1 MGQAG
6 AWPIQLYTVSQ
17 ITSRI
22 RESLHKQFRDVL
34 VEGEI
39 SNFKLYP
46 SGHLYFTLKDE
57 ASQLR
62 AIMFNF
68 YGRYPENFIKD
79 GTAVICK
86 GRIDVY
92 EKRGEYR
99 LLVDDL
105 EVRGLGLLQIQFQML
120 KEKLFKE
127 GLFDTSRKRPLPL
140 FPVTI
145 GIITSPAGAAIM
157 DMLKIISQK
166 HENMGVLI
174 YPVRVQGEGAGL
186 EIVQGIAY
194 FNREKEVDVIIL
206 GRGGG
211 SVEDLACFN
220 DEALARAI
228 YASEIPIVSAVGH
241 EIDFTI
247 ADFVADVRAPTPTAA
262 ADMVVKDKGELLA
275 SIAGMEEKLRS
286 SMKRRVEGLKLL
298 LYHSFVELKERKD
311 LFTKHRIYV
320 DEISSALV
328 RAVMTTLEQRRV
340 KLHGLGQRLEDLN
353 PQNILK
359 RGYSI
364 TVKKGTRE
372 VLKDTHQVERDDSV
386 TVKLFKGELDCIVSD
401 IITS

>member
-1 MGQAG
+1 
-6 AWPIQLYTVSQ
+6 
-17 ITSRI
+17 
-22 RESLHKQFRDVL
+22 
-34 VEGEI
+34 
-39 SNFKLYP
+39 
-46 SGHLYFTLKDE
+46 
-57 ASQLR
+57 
-62 AIMFNF
+62 
-68 YGRYPENFIKD
+68 
-79 GTAVICK
+79 
-86 GRIDVY
+86 
-92 EKRGEYR
+92 
-99 LLVDDL
+99 
-105 EVRGLGLLQIQFQML
+105 
-120 KEKLFKE
+120 
-127 GLFDTSRKRPLPL
+127 
-140 FPVTI
+140 
-145 GIITSPAGAAIM
+145 
-157 DMLKIISQK
+157 
-166 HENMGVLI
+166 
-174 YPVRVQGEGAGL
+174 
-186 EIVQGIAY
+186 
-194 FNREKEVDVIIL
+194 
-206 GRGGG
+206 
-211 SVEDLACFN
+211 VEDLACFN
-220 DEALARAI
+220 DELLARAI